1 MATRQQLQ
9 GKWNEVKG
17 RLKERWGQLT
27 DDDLV
32 RGEGNVEQ
40 LVGVIQQKTGRAK
53 EEVEKFIDEVVE
65 GSSNTFDRVASTARE
80 YANEAGDQMRR
91 GYDQASEAARRGYD
105 QASQKFSEGYQT
117 AEETVRRNP
126 MESVAVSFGAGIVAG
141 VLVGLMLK
149 RS

>member
-40 LVGVIQQKTGRAK
+40 LVGVIQQKTGRAR

-65 GSSNTFDRVASTARE
+65 GSSNTMDRVASAARE
-80 YANEAGDQMRR
+80 YAGDASEAMRR
-91 GYDQASEAARRGYD
+91 GYDQASDTVKRGYE

>member
-80 YANEAGDQMRR
+80 YASEAGDQMRR